1 MKNEAKIELSNT
13 ELENEMLGVYLD
25 DPDSCREWEDEIKPY
40 LFSDRLNRIIAETV
54 QNNIS
59 RKKRNT
65 SAVIFARLGKMYPD
79 KTDDLH
85 KHFKM
90 LNKIKTAPE
99 SLESTLDKLKD
110 LALRRKGIETARK
123 IIGLCEEESDIE
135 KLEDLIRKES
145 EELLLYKEP
154 MRIKKVHDLATEYI
168 LNRKQETGSETGFE
182 GLDKDIGGLHGGEL
196 LLIGAPSG
204 VGKTTI
210 ALNIGLNLTQKKLGE
225 NANGLLF
232 FSLEMT
238 EEEVTDKIIS
248 CKTNIPLKQIREGAI
263 SEEQR
268 AKIEFEIREVLCEQ
282 NILID
287 CANNTIDDIEKKA
300 KVMMRKE
307 PYSFLIVDYIQI
319 IKSNKIMSNAL
330 RYEKLGEYSQRLKAL
345 AKDLKI
351 PILILSQVNKNWE
364 QGAEPNV
371 GWIRESQN
379 IVNDSDYIL
388 IVVPDK
394 NHHGFADMH
403 LVKARHAEKN
413 KKYRLAIDGW
423 RSKVWDTGENV
434 PLYTDETVQKPEEK
448 MEKKKARSKKVRQA
462 LDEISF

>member
-1 MKNEAKIELSNT
+1 MKNEAKIELSNI

-65 SAVIFARLGKMYPD
+65 SAVIFARLGEMYPD

-168 LNRKQETGSETGFE
+168 LNRKRETGSETGFE
-182 GLDKDIGGLHGGEL
+182 GLDKDIGGLRGGEL

-210 ALNIGLNLTQKKLGE
+210 ALNMGLNLTQKKLRE
-225 NANGLLF
+225 RKRPALF
-232 FSLEMT
+232 FPRDDRRRSYRQNYFLQNQHSVEA
-238 EEEVTDKIIS
+238 D
-248 CKTNIPLKQIREGAI
+248 
-263 SEEQR
+263 QR
-268 AKIEFEIREVLCEQ
+268 R
-282 NILID
+282 
-287 CANNTIDDIEKKA
+287 
-300 KVMMRKE
+300 
-307 PYSFLIVDYIQI
+307 
-319 IKSNKIMSNAL
+319 
-330 RYEKLGEYSQRLKAL
+330 RYLGRTAG
-345 AKDLKI
+345 KDR
-351 PILILSQVNKNWE
+351 V
-364 QGAEPNV
+364 
-371 GWIRESQN
+371 
-379 IVNDSDYIL
+379 
-388 IVVPDK
+388 
-394 NHHGFADMH
+394 
-403 LVKARHAEKN
+403 
-413 KKYRLAIDGW
+413 
-423 RSKVWDTGENV
+423 
-434 PLYTDETVQKPEEK
+434 
-448 MEKKKARSKKVRQA
+448 
-462 LDEISF
+462 